1 VIRPGHGPATEER
14 RHRAISRPE
23 RKQQIR
29 IMFTSTHRSPEPH
42 SLLTGASRLTW
53 ATRTL
58 CGILSL
64 ALLLARPAEAQVT
77 GDTAWRPITADGIL
91 RASALVD
98 SVYIDRQLP
107 QARVDG
113 GDFTAYLLA
122 RVGAG
127 AVPPD
132 FGYRVSMDT
141 TRVRI
146 GGRVSDLPA
155 EARQSLSQLIMF
167 LPPSTWLEADVR
179 LLPAGQEGVRFHLQ
193 GASVQGIPVP
203 EAVLTPLLSSVGKQ
217 YPALTASGRDLYV
230 RVPTGAG
237 MALEPGAVRLT
248 AP

>member
-1 VIRPGHGPATEER
+1 MHTLTHCRREPPPAIKGGFRTGW
-14 RHRAISRPE
+14 IV
-23 RKQQIR
+23 
-29 IMFTSTHRSPEPH
+29 RSV
-42 SLLTGASRLTW
+42 
-53 ATRTL
+53 
-58 CGILSL
+58 CGIL
-64 ALLLARPAEAQVT
+64 ALVPLFARPGTAQVT
-77 GDTAWRPITADGIL
+77 GDTAWRPITAGGIL

-107 QARVDG
+107 QAKVDG

-132 FGYRVSMDT
+132 FGYRVAMDT
-141 TRVRI
+141 TKVRI

-179 LLPAGQEGVRFHLQ
+179 LLPAGREGVRFHLQ

-230 RVPTGAG
+230 QLPSGAG

>member
-1 VIRPGHGPATEER
+1 MGGTV
-14 RHRAISRPE
+14 
-23 RKQQIR
+23 R
-29 IMFTSTHRSPEPH
+29 I
-42 SLLTGASRLTW
+42 
-53 ATRTL
+53 L
-58 CGILSL
+58 CSGL
-64 ALLLARPAEAQVT
+64 ALLLLLVRPGTAQVA
-77 GDTAWRPITADGIL
+77 GDTAWRPITAGGIL

-132 FGYRVSMDT
+132 FGYRVTMDT

-155 EARQSLSQLIMF
+155 EARQSLSQLLMF
-167 LPPSTWLEADVR
+167 LPPSAWLEADVR
-179 LLPAGQEGVRFHLQ
+179 LLPAGREGVRFHLQ

-203 EAVLTPLLSSVGKQ
+203 ESVLSPILSSVGKQ

>member
-1 VIRPGHGPATEER
+1 
-14 RHRAISRPE
+14 
-23 RKQQIR
+23 
-29 IMFTSTHRSPEPH
+29 MLTSTPFSPDSQPAIAGCSRRGRTVRSAGQIVT
-42 SLLTGASRLTW
+42 LL
-53 ATRTL
+53 
-58 CGILSL
+58 
-64 ALLLARPAEAQVT
+64 LLLAQSGAAQVG
-77 GDTAWRPITADGIL
+77 GDTAWRPITAGGIL
-91 RASALVD
+91 RASAMVD
-98 SVYIDRQLP
+98 SVYIDRRLP
-107 QARVDG
+107 QAKVDG

-132 FGYRVSMDT
+132 FGYRVAMDT

-155 EARQSLSQLIMF
+155 QAQQSLSQLIMF
-167 LPPSTWLEADVR
+167 LPPSTWLEADIR
-179 LLPAGQEGVRFHLQ
+179 LLPAGREGVRFHLQ

-203 EAVLTPLLSSVGKQ
+203 EAVLTPILASVGKQ

-230 RVPTGAG
+230 QVPSGAG